1 MASDEPNPFNAQLGA
16 EPLLVTP
23 TTPAPRDDIPDAS
36 TGPTGNGK
44 PGAKQLEGPQS
55 AALVVEKIAPGE
67 LQVGKAVT
75 VEIQVRNVGTATA
88 HDVVLRDEI
97 PRGAQLVG
105 SRPRAERENGGEL
118 VWKIGAI
125 QPGEKI
131 SVYCELMPTTEGE
144 LGSVATVHYAAA
156 ASSRSVVTRP
166 ELALEVA
173 APSEV
178 LIGDPVSFR
187 IKVSNPGTGVATGV
201 VLSSR
206 VPANLDH
213 PAGEEIEYEIGNLR
227 PGESKMLE
235 LSMRASQAGTA
246 MNIIVA
252 RGDGAL
258 QADRQTPVTV
268 IAPALEVA
276 MEGSRKRFL
285 DRQATY
291 TLSVANPGTASA
303 KEVELVA
310 YLPPGLEFVEA
321 NNQGHFDKQAR
332 TVHWLLEE
340 LPAQEK
346 GSVSLT
352 VLPTEAGSQ
361 MVKIAGKAERGLS
374 VEKPE
379 SINIEGV
386 ATVIFQVTDQADPV
400 EQGGETTYDIN
411 VVNQGT
417 KAAGTVQIVAHLP
430 SEMQL
435 LSAEGPTR
443 YEVVG
448 SQIRFQELPRLAP
461 KSQAMYRLKV
471 RCAQAGDMRVRVQ
484 LTSDEIRTPITKE
497 ESTRVLGDE

>member
-1 MASDEPNPFNAQLGA
+1 MDRSIARWGVSTLVLTLAASVVSAQQTPSGRQRTMPPRPTSNVDPFAPGPNTVPPPSFAPGSIRRDAPPTTATPNSGKLPQRTASTVTVPRDYPVRQTQYVDPRYSSPQPSGANTPAAATSDEPNPFNAQLGA

-118 VWKIGAI
+118 VWKIGAV

-246 MNIIVA
+246 MNIIVV

-268 IAPALEVA
+268 IAPCSKWRWKVRAS
-276 MEGSRKRFL
+276 GSSIARPRTRSASRTPAPRRPRKSSSWLICRRVSSSSRPTTRVTSINKPAPCTGYSKSCPPRKR
-285 DRQATY
+285 
-291 TLSVANPGTASA
+291 
-303 KEVELVA
+303 
-310 YLPPGLEFVEA
+310 EA
-321 NNQGHFDKQAR
+321 CR
-332 TVHWLLEE
+332 
-340 LPAQEK
+340 
-346 GSVSLT
+346 
-352 VLPTEAGSQ
+352 
-361 MVKIAGKAERGLS
+361 
-374 VEKPE
+374 
-379 SINIEGV
+379 
-386 ATVIFQVTDQADPV
+386 
-400 EQGGETTYDIN
+400 
-411 VVNQGT
+411 
-417 KAAGTVQIVAHLP
+417 
-430 SEMQL
+430 
-435 LSAEGPTR
+435 
-443 YEVVG
+443 
-448 SQIRFQELPRLAP
+448 
-461 KSQAMYRLKV
+461 
-471 RCAQAGDMRVRVQ
+471 
-484 LTSDEIRTPITKE
+484 
-497 ESTRVLGDE
+497 